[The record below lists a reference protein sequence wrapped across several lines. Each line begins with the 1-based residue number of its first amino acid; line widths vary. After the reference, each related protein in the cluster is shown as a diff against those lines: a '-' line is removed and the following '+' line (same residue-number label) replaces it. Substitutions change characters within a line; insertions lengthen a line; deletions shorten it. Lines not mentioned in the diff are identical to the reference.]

1 MIYKIS
7 GRRLLGSLLSVAML
21 AIATPGFAENRA
33 GALTLSPFAGG
44 YRFDNAQRLEDSAT
58 YGMRTGYNFT
68 ENWSGEV
75 TFGYVLAESK
85 DPNYPETDAYSYG
98 LDALYHFNPG
108 GNFVPF
114 LAAGAGG
121 TTLVRPANGL
131 SDNSDLLFNYGLG
144 VKYFVSE
151 SVALRGDVRHVV
163 IPNDTINNI
172 VYTAGVTFLIGGEKP
187 AVKPAPECPACVAP
201 VTAKDTTAPYVTL
214 VDPYND
220 SRDVPLHRELH
231 VAFSEAMDPATINT
245 NTFILQEG
253 TSLVPGRVS
262 APANAPASFTQT
274 SEFKPDTLYTG
285 RITTGARDLAGNA
298 LKNDFIWKFRTAPTP
313 EPVVIT
319 KVETKI
325 KTKEV
330 IVNKF
335 VMLTGTHFAFDSSDL
350 TPAGKELIKQNIK
363 IMKDN
368 PAIRVQIQGHSS
380 AAGSEKYNQ
389 ALSERRANSV
399 RDYVINEGGIA
410 PERLEAIGYGETR
423 PAMNEVNPADH
434 NSKEAK
440 ANMRV
445 VFEIIEK

>member
-1 MIYKIS
+1 
-7 GRRLLGSLLSVAML
+7 
-21 AIATPGFAENRA
+21 
-33 GALTLSPFAGG
+33 
-44 YRFDNAQRLEDSAT
+44 
-58 YGMRTGYNFT
+58 
-68 ENWSGEV
+68 
-75 TFGYVLAESK
+75 
-85 DPNYPETDAYSYG
+85 
-98 LDALYHFNPG
+98 
-108 GNFVPF
+108 
-114 LAAGAGG
+114 
-121 TTLVRPANGL
+121 
-131 SDNSDLLFNYGLG
+131 
-144 VKYFVSE
+144 
-151 SVALRGDVRHVV
+151 
-163 IPNDTINNI
+163 
-172 VYTAGVTFLIGGEKP
+172 
-187 AVKPAPECPACVAP
+187 
-201 VTAKDTTAPYVTL
+201 
-214 VDPYND
+214 
-220 SRDVPLHRELH
+220 
-231 VAFSEAMDPATINT
+231 MDPATINT
-245 NTFILQEG
+245 NTFTLQEG
-253 TSLVPGRVS
+253 TKPVPGRVS
-262 APANAPASFTQT
+262 TPANAPASFTQT

-380 AAGSEKYNQ
+380 AAGSEQYNQ